1 MARKTEN
8 QMPPMTFPIE
18 RSELDDMKK
27 LQVRNHRGWPAV
39 FSTNSL
45 YQIWCCTHFGNT
57 PRDERLFVQGELRV
71 VDQIAQ
77 IYRGE
82 RPEGGRFFI
91 SDEGAFYCEEHSEQI
106 QFIEFEFID

>member
-1 MARKTEN
+1 
-8 QMPPMTFPIE
+8 MPPITFPIE
-18 RSELDDMKK
+18 RSELDGMKK

-45 YQIWCCTHFGNT
+45 SQIWCCTHFGNT
-57 PRDERLFVQGELRV
+57 PIDERLFVQGELRV
-71 VDQIAQ
+71 IDQIAE
-77 IYRGE
+77 IYRSE
-82 RPEGGRFFI
+82 RPKGGRFFI